1 MGATDFIEIGVH
13 GGAEGDSRSD
23 SEADSDVEEATE
35 RSIHASLG
43 GSPDVVFECAGFAGA
58 MMQSMTWVRP
68 KGTIVAMG
76 YGLHPEEV
84 TTAIPLWK
92 ELRVQF
98 SMTYAREECQQVIDT
113 LAAGHLEPRCMITD
127 TVPLEGLTNAITDL
141 LERAPQCK
149 VMVDPWA

>member
-13 GGAEGDSRSD
+13 GGAEGDS
-23 SEADSDVEEATE
+23 DVEEATE

-43 GSPDVVFECAGFAGA
+43 GPPDVVFECAGFAGA

-68 KGTIVAMG
+68 KGTLVAMG
-76 YGLHPEEV
+76 YGLHPEEA

-98 SMTYAREECQQVIDT
+98 SMT
-113 LAAGHLEPRCMITD
+113 
-127 TVPLEGLTNAITDL
+127 
-141 LERAPQCK
+141 
-149 VMVDPWA
+149 